1 MKEYMIMSFCSS
13 SPLLYLLPSKY
24 TAATS
29 TRPHEDKGQVSCSY
43 QRRPEGFQT
52 AYRTV
57 GHQGMFLELLK
68 LLFWL
73 NIELEKGISQK
84 KYKEENGNSNVIFF
98 LIC

>member
-24 TAATS
+24 TASTP

-43 QRRPEGFQT
+43 QRRPEVFQT
-52 AYRTV
+52 AHCTM

-68 LLFWL
+68 LLFRL
-73 NIELEKGISQK
+73 NIELEKGISQQE
-84 KYKEENGNSNVIFF
+84 Y
-98 LIC
+98 